1 MRSIL
6 LLALVRSRSR
16 FDRCEERSEDVV
28 RVWLEGEDPRM
39 EEMLEWAQ
47 RACFRIAEVTVMHS
61 VTTSDTGSMATGMDA
76 IPGPRGGNVDVDVL
90 IRPCIFQ
97 RRPMVWK
104 WQEKGSRSGSGKVVW
119 YGMRSVC
126 DVDLVV

>member
-76 IPGPRGGNVDVDVL
+76 IPGPRGGEMWMWMFL
-90 IRPCIFQ
+90 
-97 RRPMVWK
+97 
-104 WQEKGSRSGSGKVVW
+104 
-119 YGMRSVC
+119 YGHGYFSAG
-126 DVDLVV
+126 

>member
-1 MRSIL
+1 M
-6 LLALVRSRSR
+6 
-16 FDRCEERSEDVV
+16 V

-76 IPGPRGGNVDVDVL
+76 IPGPRGGEMWMWMFL
-90 IRPCIFQ
+90 
-97 RRPMVWK
+97 
-104 WQEKGSRSGSGKVVW
+104 
-119 YGMRSVC
+119 YGHGYFSAG
-126 DVDLVV
+126 

>member
-76 IPGPRGGNVDVDVL
+76 IPGPRGGECGCGCSYTAMDISAQADGVE
-90 IRPCIFQ
+90 
-97 RRPMVWK
+97 MAG
-104 WQEKGSRSGSGKVVW
+104 EGK
-119 YGMRSVC
+119 
-126 DVDLVV
+126 